1 MQLPTFVKKYYW
13 WLPYCLYSVDANAWG
28 LVTHLY
34 FAQSLLWAMPLLDPR
49 LQRAIRN
56 FPELVMAGA
65 CLPDLAIVSHRY
77 RHTHLWENAHQLLL
91 SAQTDEETAV
101 AIGYAS
107 HLYVDVIAHNHFV
120 PAHEAMW
127 SGHKIFKN
135 KWFENSMFTHIAS
148 EWAMDAHLAPLM
160 NTSPKRLLTQHQT
173 IIAQFI
179 SVQFRCPI
187 NTTNA
192 ALKRLAFW
200 DGVLRLVKLPSI
212 IYRLIR
218 LIDKRV
224 FKHFVYYISKTQVA
238 VEDIGTVL
246 NGNKPQFEPELKHLD
261 SQQLSVWRLQC
272 LSHLSLQHPLPIQY
286 FDKAFNLEKSVTS
299 FDS

>member
-1 MQLPTFVKKYYW
+1 MRLPTFIKKYYW
-13 WLPYCLYSVDANAWG
+13 WLPCCLFSLDANAWG

-49 LQRAIRN
+49 LQRAIKR

-65 CLPDLAIVSHRY
+65 CLPDLAIVSHHY

-91 SAQTDEETAV
+91 VAQTDEETAI

-127 SGHKIFKN
+127 LKN
-135 KWFENSMFTHIAS
+135 RWIKNTRLENSMLTHIAS
-148 EWAMDAHLAPLM
+148 EWAMDAHLAPLV
-160 NTSPKRLLTQHQT
+160 NTSPRYLLNQHQVV
-173 IIAQFI
+173 ISKFI
-179 SVQFRCPI
+179 STQFRCTE
-187 NTTNA
+187 NMTNI

-200 DGVLRLVKLPSI
+200 DGVLRFVKLPNF
-212 IYRLIR
+212 IYCLVRL
-218 LIDKRV
+218 LDKRV
-224 FKHFVYYISKTQVA
+224 FKHFVYYIAKTQVA

-246 NGNKPQFEPELKHLD
+246 NGNKPAFEAELKHLNAE
-261 SQQLSVWRLQC
+261 QLITWRQQC

-286 FDKAFNLEKSVTS
+286 FDNSTYML
-299 FDS
+299 